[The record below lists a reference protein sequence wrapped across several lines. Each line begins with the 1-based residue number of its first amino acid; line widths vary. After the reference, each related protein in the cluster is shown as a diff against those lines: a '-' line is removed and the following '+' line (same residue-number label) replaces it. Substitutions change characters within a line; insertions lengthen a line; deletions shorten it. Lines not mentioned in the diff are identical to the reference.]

1 MTNAESIAIRNLI
14 NGMSLPVDEQRMAR
28 EEAFRIIVRF
38 GLCHPITLSAALK
51 IVASEFPHGRVA
63 EIERTARALHAK
75 LSKRD
80 AKVPMRS

>member
-1 MTNAESIAIRNLI
+1 MTDAESTAIRNLI
-14 NGMSLPVDEQRMAR
+14 AGMSFPIDDQRVAK

-75 LSKRD
+75 LLKRPTNFP
-80 AKVPMRS
+80 V